1 MGQTTYRPSKGTLY
15 SESAGEMWNRHMKVP
30 KIVHDL
36 LILVGN
42 INCTNKMSI
51 FTFFCVKDIN
61 VIRLYNGSEN

>member
-1 MGQTTYRPSKGTLY
+1 
-15 SESAGEMWNRHMKVP
+15 MKVP

-51 FTFFCVKDIN
+51 FTFFCVNKIN
-61 VIRLYNGSEN
+61 LFKTGTNKY